1 MSRCDIDTVVVYP
14 FLVPRLFFGRL
25 LNAHVN
31 VKFVSGEKEGDAK
44 DLLSMSYDTRYIA
57 NDKITQE
64 S

>member
-1 MSRCDIDTVVVYP
+1 MSRCDIDTVVMYP
-14 FLVPRLFFGRL
+14 FFVPCLVFGSL

-31 VKFVSGEKEGDAK
+31 VKFVSGEKERDAK
-44 DLLSMSYDTRYIA
+44 GSSSMSYDTRYIA